1 MRSQMLRGTIAAVA
15 IIGATQIASF
25 GTAGAYF
32 PSLVA
37 ETECLEDGSWKA
49 TYTASS
55 DTTNYPDAQ
64 WEIYLPDGAYTP
76 TGLLDSNQTATRM
89 VTYPADQ
96 TAATE
101 PISIYYYPIEGGQ
114 PVQREGGELITVT
127 KPDCDPPGGGE
138 WCSPGYWRQP
148 HHLDSWP
155 VSTDTLYNDVI
166 SSPSVKGNPTLLQV
180 LQSPQTYK
188 GRAFNA
194 AGDYLSTQSAD
205 VDFDGA
211 RVEDSCPLN

>member
-1 MRSQMLRGTIAAVA
+1 MRIQLLRGTIAAVA
-15 IIGATQIASF
+15 IIGATQVASS
-25 GTAGAYF
+25 GNVGAYF
-32 PSLVA
+32 PDLAA
-37 ETECLEDGSWKA
+37 ETECLEDGSWTA

-64 WEIYLPDGAYTP
+64 WEIFMPDGAYAP
-76 TGLLDSNQTATRM
+76 TGLLEADQTATRV
-89 VTYPADQ
+89 VTFPAEQTYANETILINFYP
-96 TAATE
+96 TE
-101 PISIYYYPIEGGQ
+101 NGET
-114 PVQREGGELITVT
+114 VQRDGSRFVEVT
-127 KPDCDPPGGGE
+127 KPDCEQPRGGE

-166 SSPSVKGNPTLLQV
+166 ASPSVRGNPTLLQV

-194 AGDYLSTQSAD
+194 AGDYLSAQSPD
-205 VDFDGA
+205 VDFDGT